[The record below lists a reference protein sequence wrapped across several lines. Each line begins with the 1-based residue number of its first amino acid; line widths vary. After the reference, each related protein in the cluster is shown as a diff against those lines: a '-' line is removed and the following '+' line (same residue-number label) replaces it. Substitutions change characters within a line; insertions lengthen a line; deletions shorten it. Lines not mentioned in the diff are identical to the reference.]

1 MFCRK
6 CGTEIAEGSTTC
18 PYCGT
23 QTKNANREYVSA
35 QIDKIKNSDKLNEV
49 KDEVKE
55 KVSSFKKPTK
65 PAIIAIGAAL
75 AVLIIVICAVS
86 GSGSVTSKMKKAL
99 KENDY
104 QSVQIE
110 YSNAVTD
117 SSKLKKVDKLI
128 ADKLNDM
135 IKDID
140 KFDFKS
146 EAQIN
151 DQAID
156 VWLAQY
162 GTLMSAGK
170 TNPYYNSNDFP
181 FCNCISIN
189 NQPLWTELCDRI
201 RSVED
206 YCKGVAYYN
215 QTDYYSAIESLCR
228 VSQDSGC
235 YSDSQNLIDDS
246 LNLYIDAIIKEAD
259 SYMNSGDYE
268 TAIKT
273 LDEASSRFK
282 NNEGLMVYI
291 DTINKKMS
299 EVKTKHA
306 DSYATKAEESFKK
319 KDAYSAVS
327 NIKFALEL
335 SPNNATY
342 QASKAKYEQ
351 YLPFEL
357 YKEENIL
364 KKDDTPFF
372 YNSGTANDNTTHE
385 NVIGFNVAATDTDVK
400 FSYTYKL
407 SKKYDTVSGTLF
419 LPNKDK
425 DTTNQSYFVAYADGV
440 KIYTSPYMTAGVLP
454 KDFKFNVSDVD
465 TLTIE
470 TYCIKDDFQW
480 FKSNVYISNFVAQK
494 EFK

>member
-327 NIKFALEL
+327 NINFALEL

-351 YLPFEL
+351 YLPFAL
-357 YKEENIL
+357 YEEDNVL
-364 KKDDTPFF
+364 KRRGSFDF
-372 YNSGTANDNTTHE
+372 YTSLTANDNSE
-385 NVIGFNVAATDTDVK
+385 YQDVIRYDPESTSDNYIH
-400 FSYTYKL
+400 SYTYKL
-407 SKKYDTVSGTLF
+407 GGKYDIVSGKAF
-419 LPNKDK
+419 VNKPDK
-425 DTTNQSYFVAYADGV
+425 NDKVETFIIVYADGK
-440 KIYTSPYMTAGVLP
+440 KIYTSPTMTAGTLP
-454 KDFKFNVSDVD
+454 ADISFNVSGVD
-465 TLTIE
+465 TLEIQAF
-470 TYCIKDDFQW
+470 YQNVGVW
-480 FKSNVYISNFVAQK
+480 SYPSVYISNFVAQK

>member
-86 GSGSVTSKMKKAL
+86 GSGSATSKMKKAL

-189 NQPLWTELCDRI
+189 NQPLWTELCGRI

-351 YLPFEL
+351 YLPFAL
-357 YKEENIL
+357 YEEDNVL
-364 KKDDTPFF
+364 KRRGSFDF
-372 YNSGTANDNTTHE
+372 YTSLTANDNSE
-385 NVIGFNVAATDTDVK
+385 YQDVIRYDPESTSDNYIH
-400 FSYTYKL
+400 SYTYKL
-407 SKKYDTVSGTLF
+407 GGKYDIVSGKAF
-419 LPNKDK
+419 VNKPDK
-425 DTTNQSYFVAYADGV
+425 NDKVETFIIVYADGK
-440 KIYTSPYMTAGVLP
+440 KIYTSPTMTAGTLP
-454 KDFKFNVSDVD
+454 ADISFNVSGVD
-465 TLTIE
+465 TLEIQAF
-470 TYCIKDDFQW
+470 YQNVGVW
-480 FKSNVYISNFVAQK
+480 SYPSVYISNFVAQK

>member
-35 QIDKIKNSDKLNEV
+35 QIDKIKNSDKLN
-49 KDEVKE
+49 EVKE

-351 YLPFEL
+351 YLPFAL
-357 YKEENIL
+357 YEEDNVL
-364 KKDDTPFF
+364 KRRGSFDF
-372 YNSGTANDNTTHE
+372 YTSLTANDNSE
-385 NVIGFNVAATDTDVK
+385 YQDVIRYDPESTSDNYIH
-400 FSYTYKL
+400 SYTYKL
-407 SKKYDTVSGTLF
+407 GGKYDIVSGKAF
-419 LPNKDK
+419 VNKPDK
-425 DTTNQSYFVAYADGV
+425 NDKVETFIIVYADGK
-440 KIYTSPYMTAGVLP
+440 KIYTSPTMTAGTLP
-454 KDFKFNVSDVD
+454 ADISFNVSGVD
-465 TLTIE
+465 TLEIQAF
-470 TYCIKDDFQW
+470 YQNVGVW
-480 FKSNVYISNFVAQK
+480 SYPSVYISNFVAQK

>member
-86 GSGSVTSKMKKAL
+86 GSGSATSKMKKAL

-351 YLPFEL
+351 YLPFAL
-357 YKEENIL
+357 YEEDNVL
-364 KKDDTPFF
+364 KRRGSFDF
-372 YNSGTANDNTTHE
+372 YTSLTANDNSE
-385 NVIGFNVAATDTDVK
+385 YQDVIRYDPESTSDNYIH
-400 FSYTYKL
+400 SYTYKL
-407 SKKYDTVSGTLF
+407 GGKYDIVSGKAF
-419 LPNKDK
+419 VNKPDK
-425 DTTNQSYFVAYADGV
+425 NDKVETFIIVYADGK
-440 KIYTSPYMTAGVLP
+440 KIYTSPTMTAGTLP
-454 KDFKFNVSDVD
+454 ADISFNVSGVD
-465 TLTIE
+465 TLEIQAF
-470 TYCIKDDFQW
+470 YQNVGVW
-480 FKSNVYISNFVAQK
+480 SYPSVYISNFVAQK

>member
-75 AVLIIVICAVS
+75 AVLIIVICAIN

-306 DSYATKAEESFKK
+306 DSHATKAEESFKK

-351 YLPFEL
+351 YLPFAL
-357 YKEENIL
+357 YEEDNVL
-364 KKDDTPFF
+364 KRRGSFDF
-372 YNSGTANDNTTHE
+372 YTSLTANDNSE
-385 NVIGFNVAATDTDVK
+385 YQDVIRYDPESTSDNYIH
-400 FSYTYKL
+400 SYTYKL
-407 SKKYDTVSGTLF
+407 GGKYDIVSGKAF
-419 LPNKDK
+419 VNKPDK
-425 DTTNQSYFVAYADGV
+425 NDKVETFIIVYADGK
-440 KIYTSPYMTAGVLP
+440 KIYTSPTMTAGTLP
-454 KDFKFNVSDVD
+454 ADISFNVSGVD
-465 TLTIE
+465 TLEIQAF
-470 TYCIKDDFQW
+470 YQNVGVW
-480 FKSNVYISNFVAQK
+480 SYPSVYISNFVAQK

>member
-1 MFCRK
+1 M
-6 CGTEIAEGSTTC
+6 
-18 PYCGT
+18 
-23 QTKNANREYVSA
+23 VSKESPSGKSENFKT
-35 QIDKIKNSDKLNEV
+35 ISNSNEKNSGFNLSAKSTITTL
-49 KDEVKE
+49 
-55 KVSSFKKPTK
+55 T
-65 PAIIAIGAAL
+65 AIL
-75 AVLIIVICAVS
+75 AVAVFLMCVLS
-86 GSGSVTSKMKKAL
+86 GCGSSESKMKKAL
-99 KENDY
+99 KDNDY

-135 IKDID
+135 IKNID

-146 EAQIN
+146 EAQNN

-201 RSVED
+201 RSAED

-215 QTDYYSAIESLCR
+215 QTDYYSAIEKLCR
-228 VSQDSGC
+228 VAQDSGC
-235 YSDSQNLIDDS
+235 YSDSQDLIDDS
-246 LNLYIDAIIKEAD
+246 LNLYLDAIIKEAD

-282 NNEGLMVYI
+282 NNEGLMEYI
-291 DTINKKMS
+291 DTINQKMT
-299 EVKTKHA
+299 EVKAKYA
-306 DSYATKAEESFKK
+306 ESYAKKAEESFKK

-335 SPNNATY
+335 SPDNATY

-364 KKDDTPFF
+364 KKDTTPFF
-372 YNSGTANDNTTHE
+372 YNSGTANDNTNQE
-385 NVIGFNVAATDTDVK
+385 NVIGFNVASTDTDSK

-407 SKKYDTVSGTLF
+407 SKKYDTVSGTIF
-419 LPNKDK
+419 LPNNDK
-425 DTTNQSYFVAYADGV
+425 DTSNQSYFVAYADGV

-470 TYCIKDDFQW
+470 TYCIKDNFQW

>member
-6 CGTEIAEGSTTC
+6 CGAEIAVGSTTC

-23 QTKNANREYVSA
+23 RTKNANHEYVSA
-35 QIDKIKNSDKLNEV
+35 QIDKIKNYDKLNEV

-55 KVSSFKKPTK
+55 KVSNFKKPTK

-75 AVLIIVICAVS
+75 AVIIIVICTVS

-99 KENDY
+99 KDNDY
-104 QSVQIE
+104 QSVEIE
-110 YSNAVTD
+110 YYNAMSD
-117 SSKLKKVDKLI
+117 SSKLKKIDKLI

-306 DSYATKAEESFKK
+306 ESYATKAEESFKK
-319 KDAYSAVS
+319 KNAYSAVS

-335 SPNNATY
+335 SPDNATY

-357 YKEENIL
+357 YKEENLL
-364 KKDDTPFF
+364 KSDDTPFF
-372 YNSGTANDNTTHE
+372 YNLGTANDNSKQE
-385 NVIGFNVAATDTDVK
+385 NVIGYNDAVTDTDSK
-400 FSYTYKL
+400 FTYTYKL
-407 SKKYDTVSGTLF
+407 AKKYDSVRGTLF
-419 LPNKDK
+419 LPRKYK
-425 DTTNQSYFVAYADGV
+425 DTPNKSYFVVYADGV
-440 KIYTSPYMTAGVLP
+440 KIYTSPYITAGILP
-454 KDFKFNVSDVD
+454 QDIEFNVSDVD
-465 TLTIE
+465 TLIIE
-470 TYCIKDDFQW
+470 TYCIKVPSES
-480 FKSNVYISNFVAQK
+480 FKTYIYISNFVAQK

>member
-55 KVSSFKKPTK
+55 KLSSFKRPTK

-327 NIKFALEL
+327 NINFALEL

-351 YLPFEL
+351 YLPFAL
-357 YKEENIL
+357 YEEDNVL
-364 KKDDTPFF
+364 KRRGSFDF
-372 YNSGTANDNTTHE
+372 YTSLTANDNSE
-385 NVIGFNVAATDTDVK
+385 YQDVIRYDPESTSDNYIH
-400 FSYTYKL
+400 SYTYKL
-407 SKKYDTVSGTLF
+407 GGKYDIVSGKAF
-419 LPNKDK
+419 VNKPDK
-425 DTTNQSYFVAYADGV
+425 NDKVETFIIVYADGK
-440 KIYTSPYMTAGVLP
+440 KIYTSPTMTAGTLP
-454 KDFKFNVSDVD
+454 ADISFNVSGVD
-465 TLTIE
+465 TLEIQAF
-470 TYCIKDDFQW
+470 YQNVGVW
-480 FKSNVYISNFVAQK
+480 SYPSVYISNFVAQK

>member
-75 AVLIIVICAVS
+75 AVLIIVICAIN

-351 YLPFEL
+351 YLPFAL
-357 YKEENIL
+357 YEEDNVL
-364 KKDDTPFF
+364 KRRGSFDF
-372 YNSGTANDNTTHE
+372 YTSLTANDNSE
-385 NVIGFNVAATDTDVK
+385 YQDVIRYDPESTSDNYIH
-400 FSYTYKL
+400 SYTYKL
-407 SKKYDTVSGTLF
+407 GGKYDIVSGKAF
-419 LPNKDK
+419 VNKPDK
-425 DTTNQSYFVAYADGV
+425 NDKVETFIIVYADGK
-440 KIYTSPYMTAGVLP
+440 KIYTSPTMTAGTLP
-454 KDFKFNVSDVD
+454 ADISFNVSGVD
-465 TLTIE
+465 TLEIQAF
-470 TYCIKDDFQW
+470 YQNVGVW
-480 FKSNVYISNFVAQK
+480 SYPSVYISNFVAQK

>member
-75 AVLIIVICAVS
+75 AVLIIVICAIN

-189 NQPLWTELCDRI
+189 NQPLWTELCGRI

-351 YLPFEL
+351 YLPFAL
-357 YKEENIL
+357 YEEDNVL
-364 KKDDTPFF
+364 KRRGSFDF
-372 YNSGTANDNTTHE
+372 YTSLTANDNSE
-385 NVIGFNVAATDTDVK
+385 YQDVIRYDPESTSDNYIH
-400 FSYTYKL
+400 SYTYKL
-407 SKKYDTVSGTLF
+407 GGKYDIVSGKAF
-419 LPNKDK
+419 VNKPDK
-425 DTTNQSYFVAYADGV
+425 NDKVETFIIVYADGK
-440 KIYTSPYMTAGVLP
+440 KIYTSPTMTAGTLP
-454 KDFKFNVSDVD
+454 ADISFNVSGVD
-465 TLTIE
+465 TLEIQAF
-470 TYCIKDDFQW
+470 YQNVGVW
-480 FKSNVYISNFVAQK
+480 SYPSVYISNFVAQK

>member
-351 YLPFEL
+351 YLPFAL
-357 YKEENIL
+357 YEEDNVL
-364 KKDDTPFF
+364 KRRGSFDF
-372 YNSGTANDNTTHE
+372 YTSLTANDNSE
-385 NVIGFNVAATDTDVK
+385 YQDVIRYDPESTSDNYIH
-400 FSYTYKL
+400 SYTYKL
-407 SKKYDTVSGTLF
+407 GGKYDIVSGKAF
-419 LPNKDK
+419 VNKPDK
-425 DTTNQSYFVAYADGV
+425 NDKVETFIIVYADGK
-440 KIYTSPYMTAGVLP
+440 KIYTSPTMTAGTLP
-454 KDFKFNVSDVD
+454 ADISFNVSGVD
-465 TLTIE
+465 TLEIQAF
-470 TYCIKDDFQW
+470 YQNVGVW
-480 FKSNVYISNFVAQK
+480 SYPSVYISNFVAQK

>member
-6 CGTEIAEGSTTC
+6 CGAEFDDGQSNC
-18 PYCGT
+18 PYCGAEIS
-23 QTKNANREYVSA
+23 QESLSA
-35 QIDKIKNSDKLNEV
+35 KLEKINNSEKFNDI
-49 KDEVKE
+49 KE
-55 KVSSFKKPTK
+55 KVLGLK
-65 PAIIAIGAAL
+65 PAKPKLIAVGAAL
-75 AVLIIVICAVS
+75 AVVIIIICAIS
-86 GSGSVTSKMKKAL
+86 GGSTTRKMKKAL
-99 KENDY
+99 NDNDY

-146 EAQIN
+146 EAQN
-151 DQAID
+151 NEQAID
-156 VWLAQY
+156 VWLAKY
-162 GTLMSAGK
+162 GTLMSTGK
-170 TNPYYNSNDFP
+170 NGSYYGYDDFP
-181 FCNCISIN
+181 FNNCISIN
-189 NQPLWTELCDRI
+189 NQYLWTELCNKI
-201 RSVED
+201 KSVQI
-206 YCKGVAYYN
+206 YCEGVAFYN
-215 QTDYYSAIESLCR
+215 QSDYYRAIERLSL
-228 VSQDSGC
+228 VSEDSNC
-235 YSDSQNLIDDS
+235 YSDSQDLINES

-273 LDEASSRFK
+273 LDKASSRFK
-282 NNEGLMVYI
+282 NNEAISGYI
-291 DTINKKMS
+291 DTINQKMS
-299 EVKTKHA
+299 EAKAKHA
-306 DSYATKAEESFKK
+306 ESYAAKAEESFKK
-319 KDAYSAVS
+319 KDAYSAIS

-335 SPNNATY
+335 SPDNATY

-372 YNSGTANDNTTHE
+372 YNSGTANDNTNQE
-385 NVIGFNVAATDTDVK
+385 NVIGFNVAETDTDVK

-419 LPNKDK
+419 LPNNDK
-425 DTTNQSYFVAYADGV
+425 DTSNQSYFVAYADGV

>member
-35 QIDKIKNSDKLNEV
+35 QIDKIKISDKLNEV

-75 AVLIIVICAVS
+75 AVLIIVICAIN

-189 NQPLWTELCDRI
+189 NQPLWTELCGRI
-201 RSVED
+201 RGVED

-351 YLPFEL
+351 YLPFAL
-357 YKEENIL
+357 YEEDNVL
-364 KKDDTPFF
+364 KRRGSFDF
-372 YNSGTANDNTTHE
+372 YTSLTANDNSE
-385 NVIGFNVAATDTDVK
+385 YQDVIRYDPESTSDNYIH
-400 FSYTYKL
+400 SYTYKL
-407 SKKYDTVSGTLF
+407 GGKYDIVSGKAF
-419 LPNKDK
+419 VNKPDK
-425 DTTNQSYFVAYADGV
+425 NDKVETFIIVYADGK
-440 KIYTSPYMTAGVLP
+440 KIYTSPTMTAGTLP
-454 KDFKFNVSDVD
+454 ADISFNVSGVD
-465 TLTIE
+465 TLEIQAF
-470 TYCIKDDFQW
+470 YQNVGVW
-480 FKSNVYISNFVAQK
+480 SYPSVYISNFVAQK

>member
-6 CGTEIAEGSTTC
+6 CGTEIADGSTTC

-35 QIDKIKNSDKLNEV
+35 QIDKIKNSDKLN
-49 KDEVKE
+49 EVKE

-351 YLPFEL
+351 YLPFAL
-357 YKEENIL
+357 YEEDNVL
-364 KKDDTPFF
+364 KRRGSFDF
-372 YNSGTANDNTTHE
+372 YTSLTANDNSE
-385 NVIGFNVAATDTDVK
+385 YQDVIRYDPESTSDNYIH
-400 FSYTYKL
+400 SYTYKL
-407 SKKYDTVSGTLF
+407 GGKYDIVSGKAF
-419 LPNKDK
+419 VNKPDK
-425 DTTNQSYFVAYADGV
+425 NDKVETFIIVYADGK
-440 KIYTSPYMTAGVLP
+440 KIYTSPTMTAGTLP
-454 KDFKFNVSDVD
+454 ADISFNVSGVD
-465 TLTIE
+465 TLEIQAF
-470 TYCIKDDFQW
+470 YQNVGVW
-480 FKSNVYISNFVAQK
+480 SYPSVYISNFVAQK

>member
-86 GSGSVTSKMKKAL
+86 GSGSATSKMKKAL

-189 NQPLWTELCDRI
+189 NQPLWTELCGRI

-327 NIKFALEL
+327 NIKFALEP

-351 YLPFEL
+351 YLPFAL
-357 YKEENIL
+357 YEEDNVL
-364 KKDDTPFF
+364 KRRGSFDF
-372 YNSGTANDNTTHE
+372 YTSLTANDNSE
-385 NVIGFNVAATDTDVK
+385 YQDVIRYDPESTSDNYIH
-400 FSYTYKL
+400 SYTYKL
-407 SKKYDTVSGTLF
+407 GGKYDIVSGKAF
-419 LPNKDK
+419 VNKPDK
-425 DTTNQSYFVAYADGV
+425 NDKVETFIIVYADGK
-440 KIYTSPYMTAGVLP
+440 KIYTSPTMTAGTLP
-454 KDFKFNVSDVD
+454 ADISFNVSGVD
-465 TLTIE
+465 TLEIQAF
-470 TYCIKDDFQW
+470 YQNVGVW
-480 FKSNVYISNFVAQK
+480 SYPSVYISNFVAQK

>member
-75 AVLIIVICAVS
+75 AVLIIVICAIN

-189 NQPLWTELCDRI
+189 NQPLWTELCGRI
-201 RSVED
+201 RGVED

-351 YLPFEL
+351 YLPFAL
-357 YKEENIL
+357 YEEDNVL
-364 KKDDTPFF
+364 KRRGSFDF
-372 YNSGTANDNTTHE
+372 YTSLTANDNSE
-385 NVIGFNVAATDTDVK
+385 YQDVIRYDPESTSDNYIH
-400 FSYTYKL
+400 SYTYKL
-407 SKKYDTVSGTLF
+407 GGKYDIVSGKAF
-419 LPNKDK
+419 VNKPDK
-425 DTTNQSYFVAYADGV
+425 NDKVETFIIVYADGK
-440 KIYTSPYMTAGVLP
+440 KIYTSPTMTAGTLP
-454 KDFKFNVSDVD
+454 ADISFNVSGVD
-465 TLTIE
+465 TLEIQAF
-470 TYCIKDDFQW
+470 YQNVGVW
-480 FKSNVYISNFVAQK
+480 SYPSVYISNFVAQK

>member
-23 QTKNANREYVSA
+23 QTKNANREYVST
-35 QIDKIKNSDKLNEV
+35 QIDKIKNSDKLNKV

-351 YLPFEL
+351 YLPFAL
-357 YKEENIL
+357 YEEDNVL
-364 KKDDTPFF
+364 KRRGSFDF
-372 YNSGTANDNTTHE
+372 YTSLTANDNSE
-385 NVIGFNVAATDTDVK
+385 YQDVIRYDPESTSDNYIH
-400 FSYTYKL
+400 SYTYKL
-407 SKKYDTVSGTLF
+407 GGKYDIVSGKAF
-419 LPNKDK
+419 VNKPDK
-425 DTTNQSYFVAYADGV
+425 NDKVETFIIVYADGK
-440 KIYTSPYMTAGVLP
+440 KIYTSPTMTAGTLP
-454 KDFKFNVSDVD
+454 ADISFNVSGVD
-465 TLTIE
+465 TLEIQAF
-470 TYCIKDDFQW
+470 YQNVGVW
-480 FKSNVYISNFVAQK
+480 SYPSVYISNFVAQK

>member
-18 PYCGT
+18 PYCST
-23 QTKNANREYVSA
+23 QTKNANHEYVSA

-75 AVLIIVICAVS
+75 AVLIIVICAIN

-246 LNLYIDAIIKEAD
+246 LNLYIDAIIKEAN

-351 YLPFEL
+351 YLPFAL
-357 YKEENIL
+357 YEEDNVL
-364 KKDDTPFF
+364 KRRGSFDF
-372 YNSGTANDNTTHE
+372 YTSLTANDNSE
-385 NVIGFNVAATDTDVK
+385 YQDVIRYDPESTSDNYIH
-400 FSYTYKL
+400 SYTYKL
-407 SKKYDTVSGTLF
+407 GGKYDIVSGKAF
-419 LPNKDK
+419 VNKPDK
-425 DTTNQSYFVAYADGV
+425 NDKVETFIIVYADGK
-440 KIYTSPYMTAGVLP
+440 KIYTSPTMTAGTLP
-454 KDFKFNVSDVD
+454 ADISFNVSGVD
-465 TLTIE
+465 TLEIQAF
-470 TYCIKDDFQW
+470 YQNVGVW
-480 FKSNVYISNFVAQK
+480 SYPSVYISNFVAQK

>member
-1 MFCRK
+1 M
-6 CGTEIAEGSTTC
+6 
-18 PYCGT
+18 
-23 QTKNANREYVSA
+23 VSKESPSGKSENFKT
-35 QIDKIKNSDKLNEV
+35 ISNSNEKNSGFNLSAKSTITAL
-49 KDEVKE
+49 
-55 KVSSFKKPTK
+55 T
-65 PAIIAIGAAL
+65 AIL
-75 AVLIIVICAVS
+75 AVAVFLMCVLS
-86 GSGSVTSKMKKAL
+86 GCGSSESKMKKAL
-99 KENDY
+99 KDNDY

-135 IKDID
+135 IKNID

-146 EAQIN
+146 EAQNN

-201 RSVED
+201 RSAED

-215 QTDYYSAIESLCR
+215 QTDYYSAIETLCR
-228 VSQDSGC
+228 VAQDSGC
-235 YSDSQNLIDDS
+235 YSDSQDLIDDS
-246 LNLYIDAIIKEAD
+246 LNLYIDDIIKEAD

-282 NNEGLMVYI
+282 NNEAISGYI
-291 DTINKKMS
+291 DTINQKMS
-299 EVKTKHA
+299 EVKAKHA
-306 DSYATKAEESFKK
+306 ESYATKAEESFKK

-372 YNSGTANDNTTHE
+372 YNSGTANDNTNQE
-385 NVIGFNVAATDTDVK
+385 NVIGFNVAATNTDVK

-470 TYCIKDDFQW
+470 TYCIMDDFQW

>member
-23 QTKNANREYVSA
+23 QTKNTNREYVSA

-75 AVLIIVICAVS
+75 AVLIIAICAVS

-146 EAQIN
+146 EAQNN

-327 NIKFALEL
+327 NINFALEL

-351 YLPFEL
+351 YLPFAL
-357 YKEENIL
+357 YEEDNVL
-364 KKDDTPFF
+364 KRRGSFDF
-372 YNSGTANDNTTHE
+372 YTSLTANDNSE
-385 NVIGFNVAATDTDVK
+385 YQDVIRYDPESTSDNYIH
-400 FSYTYKL
+400 SYTYKL
-407 SKKYDTVSGTLF
+407 GGKYDIVSGKAF
-419 LPNKDK
+419 VNKPDK
-425 DTTNQSYFVAYADGV
+425 NDKVETFIIVYADGK
-440 KIYTSPYMTAGVLP
+440 KIYTSPTMTAGTLP
-454 KDFKFNVSDVD
+454 ADISFNVSGVD
-465 TLTIE
+465 TLEIQAF
-470 TYCIKDDFQW
+470 YQNVGVW
-480 FKSNVYISNFVAQK
+480 SYPSVYISNFVAQK

>member
-23 QTKNANREYVSA
+23 QIKNANREYVSA
-35 QIDKIKNSDKLNEV
+35 QIDKTKNSDKLNEV

-75 AVLIIVICAVS
+75 AVLIIVICAIN

-189 NQPLWTELCDRI
+189 NQPLWTELCGRI

-351 YLPFEL
+351 YLPFAL
-357 YKEENIL
+357 YEEDNVL
-364 KKDDTPFF
+364 KRRGSFDF
-372 YNSGTANDNTTHE
+372 YTSLTANDNSE
-385 NVIGFNVAATDTDVK
+385 YQDVIRYDPESTSDNYIH
-400 FSYTYKL
+400 SYTYKL
-407 SKKYDTVSGTLF
+407 GGKYDIVSGKAF
-419 LPNKDK
+419 VNKPDK
-425 DTTNQSYFVAYADGV
+425 NDKVETFIIVYADGK
-440 KIYTSPYMTAGVLP
+440 KIYTSPTMTAGTLP
-454 KDFKFNVSDVD
+454 ADISFNVSGVD
-465 TLTIE
+465 TLEIQAF
-470 TYCIKDDFQW
+470 YQNVGVW
-480 FKSNVYISNFVAQK
+480 SYPSVYISNFVAQK

>member
-189 NQPLWTELCDRI
+189 NQPLWTELCGRI

-327 NIKFALEL
+327 NINFALEL

-351 YLPFEL
+351 YLPFAL
-357 YKEENIL
+357 YEEDNVL
-364 KKDDTPFF
+364 KRRGSFDF
-372 YNSGTANDNTTHE
+372 YTSLTANDNSE
-385 NVIGFNVAATDTDVK
+385 YQDVIRYDPESTSDNYIH
-400 FSYTYKL
+400 SYTYKL
-407 SKKYDTVSGTLF
+407 GGKYDIVSGKAF
-419 LPNKDK
+419 VNKPDK
-425 DTTNQSYFVAYADGV
+425 NDKVETFIIVYADGK
-440 KIYTSPYMTAGVLP
+440 KIYTSPTMTAGTLP
-454 KDFKFNVSDVD
+454 ADISFNVSGVD
-465 TLTIE
+465 TLEIQAF
-470 TYCIKDDFQW
+470 YQNVGVW
-480 FKSNVYISNFVAQK
+480 SYPSVYISNFVAQK

>member
-1 MFCRK
+1 MWCIISEKGEFIIKRTKKKRRITMVSKESPSGKSENFKMMCK
-6 CGTEIAEGSTTC
+6 SNEKNLGFNLSAKSTITTLGAILMVVIILMSVLSGCG
-18 PYCGT
+18 
-23 QTKNANREYVSA
+23 
-35 QIDKIKNSDKLNEV
+35 
-49 KDEVKE
+49 
-55 KVSSFKKPTK
+55 SSE
-65 PAIIAIGAAL
+65 
-75 AVLIIVICAVS
+75 
-86 GSGSVTSKMKKAL
+86 SKMKKAL
-99 KENDY
+99 KDNDY

-327 NIKFALEL
+327 NINFALEL

-351 YLPFEL
+351 YIPFEL

>member
-201 RSVED
+201 RNVED

-351 YLPFEL
+351 YLPFAL
-357 YKEENIL
+357 YEEDNVL
-364 KKDDTPFF
+364 KRRGSFDF
-372 YNSGTANDNTTHE
+372 YTSLTANDNSE
-385 NVIGFNVAATDTDVK
+385 YQDVIRYDPESTSDNYIH
-400 FSYTYKL
+400 SYTYKL
-407 SKKYDTVSGTLF
+407 GGKYDIVSGKAF
-419 LPNKDK
+419 VNKPDK
-425 DTTNQSYFVAYADGV
+425 NDKVETFIIVYADGK
-440 KIYTSPYMTAGVLP
+440 KIYTSPTMTAGTLP
-454 KDFKFNVSDVD
+454 ADISFNVSGVD
-465 TLTIE
+465 TLEIQAF
-470 TYCIKDDFQW
+470 YQNVGVW
-480 FKSNVYISNFVAQK
+480 SYPSVYISNFVAQK

>member
-189 NQPLWTELCDRI
+189 NQPLWTELCGRI
-201 RSVED
+201 RGVED

-351 YLPFEL
+351 YLPFAL
-357 YKEENIL
+357 YEEDNVL
-364 KKDDTPFF
+364 KRRGSFDF
-372 YNSGTANDNTTHE
+372 YTSLTANDNSE
-385 NVIGFNVAATDTDVK
+385 YQDVIRYDPESTSDNYIH
-400 FSYTYKL
+400 SYTYKL
-407 SKKYDTVSGTLF
+407 GGKYDIVSGKAF
-419 LPNKDK
+419 VNKPDK
-425 DTTNQSYFVAYADGV
+425 NDKVETFIIVYADGK
-440 KIYTSPYMTAGVLP
+440 KIYTSPTMTAGTLP
-454 KDFKFNVSDVD
+454 ADISFNVSGVD
-465 TLTIE
+465 TLEIQAF
-470 TYCIKDDFQW
+470 YQNVGVW
-480 FKSNVYISNFVAQK
+480 SYPSVYISNFVAQK